1 MEQKV
6 TWSDLHD
13 ATQQELRK
21 VYKLND
27 KQLENQVRH
36 YLDGANAAERRKLYE
51 TVYGKR
57 K

>member
-1 MEQKV
+1 MTKV
-6 TWSDLHD
+6 TWNDLHQG
-13 ATQQELRK
+13 TQQELKK

-27 KQLENQVRH
+27 KQLEHAVRAH
-36 YLDGANAAERRKLYE
+36 LDGATQPERRSLYQ